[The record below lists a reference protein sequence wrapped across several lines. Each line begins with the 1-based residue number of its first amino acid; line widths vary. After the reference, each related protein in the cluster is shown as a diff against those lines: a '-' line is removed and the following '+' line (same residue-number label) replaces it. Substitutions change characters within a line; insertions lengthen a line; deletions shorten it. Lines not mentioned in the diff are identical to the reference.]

1 METVKSK
8 ITVHFKDGQTFE
20 YNHRNNAPINAMTG
34 LQFALKGHMKLDS
47 PESFNEAMS
56 HISQIVMDMEVN

>member
-34 LQFALKGHMKLDS
+34 LQFALKGHFKLDS
-47 PESFNEAMS
+47 PEAFNEVMS
-56 HISQIVMDMEVN
+56 DVSQIVMDMEVN

>member
-20 YNHRNNAPINAMTG
+20 YNHRNKAPINAMTG
-34 LQFALKGHMKLDS
+34 LQSALKGHFKLDS
-47 PESFNEAMS
+47 PEAFIEVMS
-56 HISQIVMDMEVN
+56 DVSQIVMDMEAN